1 MSYRGLLR
9 CLRSAGPRRRARSSA
24 PVRLVVAALED
35 RRTPAAM
42 LSIDDATVV
51 EGNDGLQNAVVTV
64 RLTEPHGNSVTVNY
78 RTADGSALA
87 GTDYSAVSGK
97 LTFARNEVSKSVLVP
112 IRGDRLVEPDEGF
125 SIQLSNPKGA
135 KIARGQGYV
144 TILDDEPRVN
154 IDDASQW
161 EGNDSDTAMT
171 FNLTL
176 SRAYDRPVT
185 VHYDTADQSATAGDD
200 YTATSGSWTFQPGDT
215 SHPIT
220 VTVKGDRMAE
230 PNETF
235 AIQVDTA
242 DSYAQVVKDTGVG
255 TIVDDEPRIYI
266 SDVYSEGGDTFT
278 FTVSLSASC
287 DQPVT
292 IHFETADGTAI
303 AGTDY
308 NATSGTLTFD
318 GQTSMTI
325 TVTAIDPTVSGKY
338 FYVLLSGASSNA
350 MIGTGSAVGYF
361 DYSYYDPGYG
371 YYDPGY
377 GYYDGYYGW
386 Y

>member
-1 MSYRGLLR
+1 MFGRDPFR
-9 CLRSAGPRRRARSSA
+9 PRKSARRPSA
-24 PVRLVVAALED
+24 PVRLTVAALED

-42 LSIDDATVV
+42 LSIDDATVL
-51 EGNDGLQNAVVTV
+51 EGNAGTQNAVVTV

-97 LTFARNEVSKSVLVP
+97 LTFARNEMSKSVLVP
-112 IRGDRLVEPDEGF
+112 IRGNRTVDPDRDF
-125 SIQLSNPKGA
+125 SVQLSNPKGA
-135 KIARGQGYV
+135 KIARGQGTV

-154 IDDASQW
+154 IDDAWQS
-161 EGNDSDTAMT
+161 EGNDGDTAMT

-185 VHYDTADQSATAGDD
+185 VNYTTVDQAATAGDD

-220 VTVKGDRMAE
+220 VMVKGDRVAE
-230 PNETF
+230 PNEAF
-235 AIQVDTA
+235 AVQIDTA
-242 DSYAQVVKDTGVG
+242 DSYARVVKGTGVG
-255 TIVDDEPRIYI
+255 TIYDDEPRIYI

-278 FTVSLSASC
+278 FTVSLSNPY

-292 IHFETADGTAI
+292 VHFETADGTAI

-308 NATSGTLTFD
+308 NPTSGTLTFD
-318 GQTSMTI
+318 GTTSLTI

-338 FYVLLSGASSNA
+338 FFVSLSGASSNA
-350 MIGTGSAVGYF
+350 MIATPSAVGYF
-361 DYSYYDPGYG
+361 DYSYY
-371 YYDPGY
+371 YDPGY
-377 GYYDGYYGW
+377 YYDSGYYYDPYYGYW
-386 Y
+386 